1 MKYMKIK
8 TSRWTLLTALIFTI
22 TTIYYYW
29 KHPDDIVGIII
40 FAVAAIIFYI
50 ATVGN
55 WKSGN

>member
-1 MKYMKIK
+1 MKIK
-8 TSRWTLLTALIFTI
+8 TSIWTLLTAVLFTI
-22 TTIYYYW
+22 TTIYYYL
-29 KHPDDIVGIII
+29 KNPVDTVGIII